1 VRRLAALVVAALAA
15 ACASRPAPRVETR
28 VAPPTPTPTAAV
40 APTPAPGPA
49 PVPTLAP
56 PSEPLPREFPTA
68 PQPSALPTTDL
79 ERPLIRVLLERGR
92 DPVRLPQPGRAFRV
106 SWDGGSAW
114 VWGPLEVTRGRG
126 QVWQVG
132 AYSDAA
138 VASAAASRLR
148 SALGPQ
154 AEVFTEPSTQG
165 LVRVRA
171 RWVVAEPADPV
182 GQLERLGFAG
192 AFAVPAAGGLEIAAA
207 AGGPLRVAGEV
218 LLEPAGEWPTA
229 VGSGLYRGRLRA
241 RAVGDEVLLVNEL
254 NLESYLRGVV
264 PGEMGPYAF
273 PELEALK
280 AQAVAARTYAVA
292 HLGDHD
298 DEGYDLCDTPAC
310 QVYDGVEVEHQL
322 TDRAVAETAGVI
334 AVHGGEPIDA
344 MYTSTCGGHTED
356 AARLF
361 PDRAQPYLKGVRCA
375 WERSLELEGTGA
387 DGGWQDGARLAEA
400 VALAALG
407 VEPAGAPNAAV
418 ERLAARCGG
427 SVAGLPGDP
436 DADAFASAV
445 LEASGL
451 AESAAVLV
459 SGSGPSQRLVAL
471 ADLLGVT
478 LPPPTQDRQAWRVQ
492 ATLATL
498 ELAGALT
505 RDRGEAVPRPEGV
518 GIFPRRATAS
528 EPLPAA
534 VPLWERWGAAV
545 RPAARLAVR
554 PGTTLERVRRGDEV
568 VALVVE
574 RSGGDGEADRRSAWR
589 SWVRERT
596 WDELAAKVGVPD
608 LVDLQVTA
616 RGVSGRVVGLTVVGR
631 SGTRRELTGF
641 PIRRALDLP
650 ENLFTFHRVRRGDGT
665 PAVRFIGRGW
675 GHGIGLCQNG
685 AFGLA
690 RAGMRYEQILAT
702 YYSGVE
708 LARWTP

>member
-1 VRRLAALVVAALAA
+1 MKRLAALVVAALAA

-28 VAPPTPTPTAAV
+28 AASPTPTPTVAV
-40 APTPAPGPA
+40 TPTPAPEPA
-49 PVPTLAP
+49 PVPSIAP
-56 PSEPLPREFPTA
+56 PSEPLAREVPTA

-92 DPVRLPQPGRAFRV
+92 DPVRFPQPGRAFRA
-106 SWDGGSAW
+106 SWGGGSAW
-114 VWGPLEVTRGRG
+114 VWGPLEVTRGQG

-138 VASAAASRLR
+138 VASAAVSRLR

-154 AEVFTEPSTQG
+154 AEVLTEPTAQG

-171 RWVVAEPADPV
+171 SWATGGPADPA
-182 GQLERLGFAG
+182 GQLEGLGFAG
-192 AFAVPAAGGLEIAAA
+192 AFAAPAAGGLEVAAA

-229 VGSGLYRGRLRA
+229 VGSGLYRGRFRA

-254 NLESYLRGVV
+254 NVESYLRGVV
-264 PGEMGPYAF
+264 PGEMGPHAF

-298 DEGYDLCDTPAC
+298 AEGYDLCDTPAC
-310 QVYDGVEVEHQL
+310 QVYDGVKVEHQL

-334 AVHGGEPIDA
+334 AVFAGEPVDA

-356 AARLF
+356 AGRLF

-375 WERSLELEGTGA
+375 WERSLELQGTGA
-387 DGGWQDGARLAEA
+387 DGGWQDGARLSEA

-407 VEPAGAPNAAV
+407 ADPAGSPKTTV
-418 ERLAARCGG
+418 ERVAARCGG
-427 SVAGLPGDP
+427 AASGLPADP
-436 DADAFASAV
+436 DADAFASA
-445 LEASGL
+445 LLAAAGLGEA
-451 AESAAVLV
+451 AAVLV
-459 SGSGPSQRLVAL
+459 GGGSPSVRLVAL
-471 ADLLGVT
+471 ADLLKVT
-478 LPPPTQDRQAWRVQ
+478 LPPPTQDRRAWRVQ

-498 ELAGALT
+498 ELAGTLT

-528 EPLPAA
+528 EPLPSP
-534 VPLWERWGAAV
+534 VPLWERWGGAV

-596 WDELAAKVGVPD
+596 WDELAAKLGVPD
-608 LVDLQVTA
+608 LVDLRVTA
-616 RGVSGRVVGLTVVGR
+616 RGVSGRVVGLTAVGR
-631 SGTRRELTGF
+631 SGTRKELTGF

-650 ENLFTFHRVRRGDGT
+650 ENLFTFHRVRQGDGT

-702 YYSGVE
+702 YYTGVE
-708 LARWTP
+708 LTRWEP